1 MAAPKWQKQSGG
13 FQQSRGKSGI
23 GAIAK
28 AVVASVKVAAAHVV
42 MRKLRKQAVEAAPW
56 QQAAIVEAAAK
67 LVTSKVGAKL
77 VMVQW

>member
-1 MAAPKWQKQSGG
+1 M
-13 FQQSRGKSGI
+13 
-23 GAIAK
+23 
-28 AVVASVKVAAAHVV
+28 ASVKVAAAHVV